1 MKKAMAIALALMM
14 ALVPALA
21 LAAPTRDMGDMELP
35 VSEQMQHMLN
45 LLFSAAMIEGVD
57 ALDADAGIDTAYQQT
72 LFSLFNYVEGGEG
85 VVALSA
91 QDVKNLYAL
100 FFAAGEA
107 DASVRDGMTADL
119 SQYDEMPLAG
129 AYVHESRLGD
139 ADTLELTCDLYT
151 LWGYFSTPAQWVPE
165 GDLTWWASARV
176 ILKTDESAAYGYT
189 LKSFEI
195 GKSYMDGLTSDWQ
208 LVENAD
214 REYSVRLPSV
224 LGLAD
229 DNADFT
235 VYQTA
240 DGEAT
245 VHITCTEKMGYD
257 EALAAFKMA
266 HDGVPVTEE
275 RDFFSFTA
283 VQEGYYALCIA
294 EENLPYVYTL
304 EMYFPIERQQEY
316 TLYAD
321 LIRNSLAV
329 WGLNN
334 G

>member
-1 MKKAMAIALALMM
+1 MKKAMAFALALLIML
-14 ALVPALA
+14 APSLA
-21 LAAPTRDMGDMELP
+21 LAAPTRDMGDMEIP

-45 LLFSAAMIEGVD
+45 LLFSAAMIEDVGT
-57 ALDADAGIDTAYQQT
+57 LDADAGIDVNYQQT

-85 VVALSA
+85 DVNLSS
-91 QDVKNLYAL
+91 QDVRNLYEL

-107 DASVRDGMTADL
+107 DASIRGGMQADL
-119 SQYDEMPLAG
+119 NLFDEMPLAG
-129 AYVHESRLGD
+129 AYVHESKMGEG
-139 ADTLELTCDLYT
+139 DTLVLTCDLYT

-165 GDLTWWASARV
+165 GDLTWWASAGV
-176 ILKTDESAAYGYT
+176 TLKTDESAAYGYT
-189 LKSFEI
+189 LKAFEI
-195 GKSYMDGLTSDWQ
+195 GKPYMDGLTADWQ
-208 LVENAD
+208 LVENAAM
-214 REYSVRLPSV
+214 EYSVRLPSV

-229 DNADFT
+229 DRADFT

-257 EALAAFKMA
+257 EAVAAFRDA
-266 HDGVPVTEE
+266 HAGVPVTEE

-304 EMYFPIERQQEY
+304 EMYFPSERQQEY